1 VPSNQAVNQ
10 AKALQAEWKQSGAV
24 RGPESDRLWQR
35 FMLAC
40 DKVFEMSA
48 LDYYLRKRQA
58 EGAVSSPVERAL
70 AATTALRKFIENDRQ
85 ELDLLRD
92 NLDKLSVAPANDQFR
107 QLLQGKI
114 RTFERKIQTKTELI
128 ALFSASAEA
137 AGR

>member
-1 VPSNQAVNQ
+1 MTQ
-10 AKALQAEWKQSGAV
+10 AKNLQAEWKQSGAV
-24 RGPESDRLWQR
+24 RGPESDQLWQR

-58 EGAVSSPVERAL
+58 EGSPALSPVERAEQ
-70 AATTALRKFIENDRQ
+70 ATVALRKFIESDRQ
-85 ELDLLRD
+85 ELATLQD
-92 NLDKLSVAPANDQFR
+92 NLGKLNNSAANDQFR

-128 ALFSASAEA
+128 ALFQLPI
-137 AGR
+137 GD